1 MIYAMSDIHA
11 HYRELYQRLDQLG
24 NLETVCSGPDRLIFL
39 GDYIDRGPES
49 YKVLYLLSSLQQ
61 SCPERIIVLRG
72 NHEEMLLEWLDTY
85 TGPGAGKPDEHGLI
99 PWNPWLNTDRDYQ
112 TFRTFLTGEQWGR
125 FQQLLSARGEEE
137 LNREAA
143 EMLLESHRPL
153 IDWLRQLPYY
163 YETETQIFVHAG
175 VDEEAGEY
183 WKWGAEDRQY
193 TEKHPA
199 SRGHFYKDIIAG
211 HLGTSRLAG
220 DPKFHDIYW
229 DGESHYYIDGT
240 VVRSGF
246 LPVLAY
252 EEKTRQ
258 YYTLGPYV
266 CATGRKDIH
275 QVRGELRPIRAPG
288 YR

>member
-1 MIYAMSDIHA
+1 M
-11 HYRELYQRLDQLG
+11 
-24 NLETVCSGPDRLIFL
+24 
-39 GDYIDRGPES
+39 
-49 YKVLYLLSSLQQ
+49 
-61 SCPERIIVLRG
+61 
-72 NHEEMLLEWLDTY
+72 
-85 TGPGAGKPDEHGLI
+85 
-99 PWNPWLNTDRDYQ
+99 
-112 TFRTFLTGEQWGR
+112 
-125 FQQLLSARGEEE
+125 
-137 LNREAA
+137 
-143 EMLLESHRPL
+143 
-153 IDWLRQLPYY
+153 
-163 YETETQIFVHAG
+163 
-175 VDEEAGEY
+175 GEY

-220 DPKFHDIYW
+220 DPRFHDIYW

-266 CATGRKDIH
+266 RATGRKDIH